1 MSHTILLVQSTEN
14 VESRTWTDYETTN
27 ECLEAICKIYEEH
40 LKKLNPVGSLISYE
54 ATDLLKFLDRLADIS
69 ILVLNRRTH
78 MYMPKSRDWIKTEI
92 FALLRQQIE
101 SGATNDRSVL
111 TEIGSRHV

>member
-1 MSHTILLVQSTEN
+1 MSHTILLVQATDN
-14 VESRTWTDYETTN
+14 VESRTWTDYETTV

-69 ILVLNRRTH
+69 ILVLSRRTH
-78 MYMPKSRDWIKTEI
+78 TYIPKSRDWIKSEI
-92 FALLRQQIE
+92 FSLLRQQLEE
-101 SGATNDRSVL
+101 STK
-111 TEIGSRHV
+111 